1 MVEHKTEIKELM
13 QSIVENTDKWDTES
27 LICARGFCL
36 TLEDFDFN
44 FNLIIFGKILPL
56 ARYLFDILQ
65 KEVFD
70 ISYCTQKINEF
81 KKQLNEYRQKFY
93 LV

>member
-1 MVEHKTEIKELM
+1 MVEHKNEIKQLM
-13 QSIVENTDKWDTES
+13 QSIVENANKWDAES
-27 LICARGFCL
+27 LTCAKGFCL

-56 ARYLFDILQ
+56 ARYLFDVLQ
-65 KEVFD
+65 KKVFY

-81 KKQLNEYRQKFY
+81 KIQLN
-93 LV
+93 